1 MKSLFIE
8 KIINIDY
15 LLSKERIIKSEIT
28 KKKTSLQISTEFRKY
43 KIINLYLNFI
53 FYLIGKSKINDQ
65 FLDAY

>member
-1 MKSLFIE
+1 MSLFIE

-15 LLSKERIIKSEIT
+15 LLSKERLIKLEIT
-28 KKKTSLQISTEFRKY
+28 KKKLLQISTEFRNY

-53 FYLIGKSKINDQ
+53 LYLIGKSKINDQ

>member
-15 LLSKERIIKSEIT
+15 LLSKERLIKLEIIK
-28 KKKTSLQISTEFRKY
+28 KTLLQISTEFRNY

-53 FYLIGKSKINDQ
+53 LYLVGKSKINDQ
-65 FLDAY
+65 FLDSY

>member
-8 KIINIDY
+8 NIINIDY
-15 LLSKERIIKSEIT
+15 LLIKERLIKLEIT
-28 KKKTSLQISTEFRKY
+28 KKTLLQISTEFRNY

-65 FLDAY
+65 LLDAY